1 VIRDCPTTAPKCLS
15 LSVLSSAKNGSH
27 LAIALSM
34 RNKAAIHSNTGIA
47 SFVRGVREF
56 AEASLVALAFAFAI
70 FLIGLPLALSV
81 RIVHE
86 SLSWLAGLGGE
97 MGPVAEAL
105 VMIASVVGGMM
116 LTAVFAI
123 ALVGFFRWRSA
134 LRRESR
140 TSDPATERVL
150 VRELRT
156 AES

>member
-1 VIRDCPTTAPKCLS
+1 
-15 LSVLSSAKNGSH
+15 
-27 LAIALSM
+27 
-34 RNKAAIHSNTGIA
+34 
-47 SFVRGVREF
+47 
-56 AEASLVALAFAFAI
+56 
-70 FLIGLPLALSV
+70 
-81 RIVHE
+81 
-86 SLSWLAGLGGE
+86 